1 MNIDQDNVQKFNAYG
16 APISPSPFTEL
27 QQTLDSSGW
36 SVATSG
42 SKATATSEKA
52 EGLNVPPW
60 LIAVAVGLLVVG
72 WIRTAK

>member
-16 APISPSPFTEL
+16 APVQP
-27 QQTLDSSGW
+27 TLPVDQIFDSSGW

-52 EGLNVPPW
+52 EGLNLPPW
-60 LIAVAVGLLVVG
+60 LLAVFAAVVVVG